1 MTEKEHIIED
11 EIPEN
16 YATEKG
22 AWPLMFVMGCLLL
35 LGLGIPILLI
45 YYIKSPPID
54 QLMPIM
60 GISYSKLVYI
70 FLVSTAIITYASVLF
85 LRARPIIIFPVFV
98 ILLYCC
104 FPFIV
109 GLRNNLPIK
118 EAIIDTPLLSHLPFF
133 IKPAYLFFEFFV
145 PTGILICL
153 FLQIKNILSKKST
166 SFAFLSLACFLGTA
180 AVLGSSILTQAG
192 IPNLV
197 TIAKRSNPNLS
208 IKQNLQQA
216 YPIPDENQLLSSTAE
231 IESPANTFRVPGI
244 DKEPAGQP
252 DTATLRSAV
261 AIPKEVST
269 MHEIDQ
275 KFQQLS
281 AKLDHLIDIMRQK
294 PSSQQNGRDQL
305 APANAADLSKHN
317 EPPAASLS
325 AAKLVENKTDEET
338 LEQKLQQV
346 STRLNG
352 IADTISRIETLL
364 PKQTLDQ
371 QKSPDFTPPALAEL
385 QTQSVTENA
394 PLSTTKD
401 ITQELSLISTKV
413 DQILEALSHD
423 KKPHRSLP
431 KKQ

>member
-1 MTEKEHIIED
+1 
-11 EIPEN
+11 
-16 YATEKG
+16 
-22 AWPLMFVMGCLLL
+22 
-35 LGLGIPILLI
+35 
-45 YYIKSPPID
+45 
-54 QLMPIM
+54 
-60 GISYSKLVYI
+60 
-70 FLVSTAIITYASVLF
+70 
-85 LRARPIIIFPVFV
+85 
-98 ILLYCC
+98 
-104 FPFIV
+104 
-109 GLRNNLPIK
+109 
-118 EAIIDTPLLSHLPFF
+118 
-133 IKPAYLFFEFFV
+133 
-145 PTGILICL
+145 
-153 FLQIKNILSKKST
+153 
-166 SFAFLSLACFLGTA
+166 
-180 AVLGSSILTQAG
+180 
-192 IPNLV
+192 
-197 TIAKRSNPNLS
+197 
-208 IKQNLQQA
+208 
-216 YPIPDENQLLSSTAE
+216 
-231 IESPANTFRVPGI
+231 
-244 DKEPAGQP
+244 
-252 DTATLRSAV
+252 V